1 MIRSA
6 LLVAVVV
13 LWCGPV
19 DAAKKEPR
27 SGPGPCRI
35 GAQALIAYLDD
46 GKEASG
52 DYAHAYGMVETCGP
66 VRSTKAKSVPVQPVA
81 DRELCRDLALK
92 MLDEIEESRMNRPSF
107 VAVREEFAVKCG
119 PAPGVEPKA
128 PSVN

>member
-6 LLVAVVV
+6 LLVAGMV

-27 SGPGPCRI
+27 SGLGPCRI

-46 GKEASG
+46 GKEASS

-66 VRSTKAKSVPVQPVA
+66 VRTAKAKSVPVRPVA
-81 DRELCRDLALK
+81 DRESCRDLALK
-92 MLDEIEESRMNRPSF
+92 MLDELDENRMNRPSF

-119 PAPGVEPKA
+119 PAKGVEPKA
-128 PSVN
+128 PSAN